1 MIPQTKKVIK
11 GFLKLFILKMFPT
24 KVCFENYNEKVGF
37 YACSKLIAG
46 MPIHLIFYI
55 FYARHRLL
63 SVIPRNHLKMN

>member
-37 YACSKLIAG
+37 CACSKLIAG
-46 MPIHLIFYI
+46 MPIRLIFYI
-55 FYARHRLL
+55 FYAQHRLL
-63 SVIPRNHLKMN
+63 SVILRNHLKMN